1 MKTTYS
7 YTILR
12 YVHDTTTGE
21 FVNVGVALLAPEA
34 RYVSALCRTTY
45 GRLGKVFPGMNGE
58 SFKSLM
64 RFIQSRFEEMGT
76 NFREELPI
84 EKVPPSVMPLAH
96 SVLPA
101 DDSSLQWSEPGGGI
115 TDDPSGTL
123 ENIFSRMVTRYDEAP
138 QYERRSDDDVWRK
151 FKRGFE
157 SRHVLHRLQSK
168 KIVVQDDEVEFD
180 YAWKNDQWHCLE
192 PLSFDLTAAES
203 IREKAHRWLGQ
214 IMSVKDAQDRFK
226 VYLLLGEP
234 QIEKLKPAFEK
245 ALSILNKMPV
255 EKELVREGEAARFS
269 EQFASAVEAHQNP
282 PENP

>member
-1 MKTTYS
+1 
-7 YTILR
+7 
-12 YVHDTTTGE
+12 
-21 FVNVGVALLAPEA
+21 
-34 RYVSALCRTTY
+34 
-45 GRLGKVFPGMNGE
+45 MNGE

-76 NFREELPI
+76 NLREELPL
-84 EKVPPSVMPLAH
+84 EQVPKSVIPLAH

-115 TDDPSGTL
+115 TEDPSATL

-151 FKRGFE
+151 FKRGLE
-157 SRHVLHRLQSK
+157 TRHVLRHLHSK
-168 KIVVQDDEVEFD
+168 KITVHDDEVEFE
-180 YAWKNDQWHCLE
+180 YAWKNEQWHCLE

-214 IMSVKDAQDRFK
+214 ITSVKEAKETFK

-234 QIEKLKPAFEK
+234 QLDKLKPAFDK
-245 ALSILNKMPV
+245 ALSILSKMPV
-255 EKELVREGEAARFS
+255 EKELIRERDAADFS
-269 EQFASAVEAHQNP
+269 EQFATTVEAH
-282 PENP
+282 ENLGKSV

>member
-1 MKTTYS
+1 MKTSYS
-7 YTILR
+7 YTVLR

-64 RFIQSRFEEMGT
+64 RYIQSRFEEMGM
-76 NFREELPI
+76 NLREELPLD
-84 EKVPPSVMPLAH
+84 KTPPSVMPLAH
-96 SVLPA
+96 SILPP
-101 DDSSLQWSEPGGGI
+101 DDSSLQWSEPGGGT

-123 ENIFSRMVTRYDEAP
+123 EKIFSRMVTRYDEAP
-138 QYERRSDDDVWRK
+138 QYERRSDDEVWRK
-151 FKRGFE
+151 FRRGLE
-157 SRHVLHRLQSK
+157 SRHVLRFLKPK

-180 YAWKNDQWHCLE
+180 YAWKNEQWHCLE

-214 IMSVKDAQDRFK
+214 IASVKDAKDRFK

-234 QIEKLKPAFEK
+234 QMEKLKPAFEK

-255 EKELVREGEAARFS
+255 EKELIRENEAARFS
-269 EQFASAVEAHQNP
+269 EQFATAVEAHQTQP
-282 PENP
+282 GSS

>member
-1 MKTTYS
+1 
-7 YTILR
+7 
-12 YVHDTTTGE
+12 
-21 FVNVGVALLAPEA
+21 
-34 RYVSALCRTTY
+34 
-45 GRLGKVFPGMNGE
+45 
-58 SFKSLM
+58 
-64 RFIQSRFEEMGT
+64 
-76 NFREELPI
+76 
-84 EKVPPSVMPLAH
+84 
-96 SVLPA
+96 
-101 DDSSLQWSEPGGGI
+101 
-115 TDDPSGTL
+115 
-123 ENIFSRMVTRYDEAP
+123 MVTRYDEAP
-138 QYERRSDDDVWRK
+138 QYERRSDEDVWRK

-180 YAWKNDQWHCLE
+180 YAWKNEQWHCLE

-214 IMSVKDAQDRFK
+214 IMSVKDARDRFK

-269 EQFASAVEAHQNP
+269 ERFASAVEAHQTSPGNA
-282 PENP
+282 